1 MSLLA
6 WLIFGLLVGIVA
18 NAIDPK
24 PSYGGI
30 IGAVVFGTAGALV
43 GGFIASFYM
52 GSGIGGFNILSV
64 VIAFIGAL
72 GLLMI
77 IKTFRRA

>member
-1 MSLLA
+1 LELCIVVMNMSLLA
-6 WLIFGLLVGIVA
+6 WIVFGLAVGIVA

-43 GGFIASFYM
+43 SWD
-52 GSGIGGFNILSV
+52 L
-64 VIAFIGAL
+64 
-72 GLLMI
+72 
-77 IKTFRRA
+77 R